1 MSDEEKKAI
10 DKINKLVEYLRKWN
24 ENVTIVPADIKYF
37 EKILDMIK
45 TYIRMIDE
53 NIEEILEQS
62 KEIELLKEENEKYK
76 NPPFF
81 DEDEYTENDKIKAK
95 IEEVSNGTYDAKIV
109 LHSFLEKE

>member
-1 MSDEEKKAI
+1 MNDEEKKAV
-10 DKINKLVEYLRKWN
+10 DKINKLVEYLKKWN

-62 KEIELLKEENEKYK
+62 KEIEELFQRNKDLEQIEKEHKEENGRLR
-76 NPPFF
+76 
-81 DEDEYTENDKIKAK
+81 DKIKEL
-95 IEEVSNGTYDAKIV
+95 EETLKCT
-109 LHSFLEKE
+109 